1 MGGRGG
7 GGNFTP
13 SPCWFALNNSEAVK
27 AASLAF
33 CSIQL
38 HLIRDVRAKFG
49 IPYLLQSP
57 DIGQNSGGGISD
69 FRISGQSLIKENCHN
84 SRTSDD
90 IDMKLGP
97 VTKLDKRNKITSKK
111 FDDDV
116 MSENCDVIVIFPIYG
131 QFGAIRKPDSG
142 RIVCKT
148 YIFINSNLL
157 SYKN

>member
-13 SPCWFALNNSEAVK
+13 SPCWFALNNSEVVK

-69 FRISGQSLIKENCHN
+69 FRISGQSFIKGDCHN
-84 SRTSDD
+84 FWTSDD
-90 IDMKLGP
+90 ISMKCGP
-97 VTKLDKRNKITSKK
+97 ETKLDKRNKTTSKK
-111 FDDDV
+111 IDDDV
-116 MSENCDVIVIFPIYG
+116 MLENCNVVAIF
-131 QFGAIRKPDSG
+131 QFATILEQSGSRIPDA
-142 RIVCKT
+142 
-148 YIFINSNLL
+148 
-157 SYKN
+157 